1 MKQLTA
7 RSPEQVKAWVTEHPH
22 HLGYLEGVPP
32 NFTHL
37 SLQGRT
43 HRLRIPTAIK
53 AQCKLVPSTND
64 DSRMFVW
71 DEAKA
76 GA

>member
-7 RSPEQVKAWVTEHPH
+7 KTPEQVKAWVEEHPH
-22 HLGYLEGVPP
+22 HIGYLEGAHP
-32 NFTHL
+32 NYTHL
-37 SLQGRT
+37 NLQGRT

-53 AQCKLVPSTND
+53 PRCKLVPSTSD
-64 DSRMFVW
+64 PSRMFVW

-76 GA
+76 DA